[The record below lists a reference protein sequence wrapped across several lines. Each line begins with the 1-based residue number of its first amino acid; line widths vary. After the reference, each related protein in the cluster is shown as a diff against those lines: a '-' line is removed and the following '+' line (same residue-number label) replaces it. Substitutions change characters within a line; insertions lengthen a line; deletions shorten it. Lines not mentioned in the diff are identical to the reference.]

1 MTTSQ
6 IKSLG
11 ILMDQWIT
19 LEYLVNYIGFGS
31 DSGIFV
37 SPVYTQFYFESS
49 SENLFIRKTKGARR
63 ERNNNTVDVEHDGEI
78 YFLQLAEGGINDS
91 KIGRYHD
98 VVGFDEI
105 CLINSRQ

>member
-37 SPVYTQFYFESS
+37 SPVYTPNSISS
-49 SENLFIRKTKGARR
+49 LLLKIYLLEKLKELEENVIIIQWMLNMMARFTSF
-63 ERNNNTVDVEHDGEI
+63 N
-78 YFLQLAEGGINDS
+78 
-91 KIGRYHD
+91 
-98 VVGFDEI
+98 
-105 CLINSRQ
+105 